1 MDETKEI
8 DLGRILRALL
18 QKLWLL
24 FLCAVIVAGA
34 VYLYTKN
41 IITPQYEAS
50 ISIYVNNKNTNQSAG
65 ISSSDL
71 ATSQRLVATYINIL
85 KSNTVLNKVAIEL
98 GLDIAPEDLRGMLLA
113 ESPDSTE
120 VFTVS
125 VTNPDPQLAM
135 DIANAIATAAPTEIS
150 NIVEGSSTKI
160 VDWATLPKQP
170 SSPNVFRNTALGGVI
185 GVLIAMLIVVIQ
197 VLLDVRVK
205 GEEDLARISD
215 APVLGNIPDFNMEP
229 KNNYEYESV
238 EDDVQKAVEA

>member
-18 QKLWLL
+18 RKLWLL

-50 ISIYVNNKNTNQSAG
+50 VSIYVNNKNTNQSAG
-65 ISSSDL
+65 ITSSDL
-71 ATSQRLVATYINIL
+71 ATSQRLVDTYMVIL

-98 GLDIAPEDLRGMLLA
+98 GLDIPPAELRRMILA
-113 ESPDSTE
+113 ESSDGTE
-120 VFTVS
+120 VFTVN

-135 DIANAIATAAPTEIS
+135 DIANAIATAAPAEIA

-160 VDWATLPKQP
+160 VDWATLPKTP
-170 SSPNVFRNTALGGVI
+170 SSPSVIRNTALGGII
-185 GVLIAMLIVVIQ
+185 GVLIASLIVTIQ
-197 VLLDVRVK
+197 VLVDVRIK
-205 GEEDLARISD
+205 GEEDLARISE
-215 APVLGNIPDFNMEP
+215 APVLGNIPDFNLEP
-229 KNNYEYESV
+229 KANYEYENP
-238 EDDVQKAVEA
+238 EDDEQKAVEA